1 MNMVRRKKA
10 ARPST
15 HHGPPP
21 PKLRCRTPSMP
32 MAGPVLGGLLLAI
45 ANPKA
50 FAAIGAAYASVVIVP
65 DRLGLDAS
73 AKLAALFGVILI
85 VNSSLLV
92 LGAFLAR
99 LLRHPRCGRAIN
111 LLFALLLVLSV
122 VMAASI

>member
-1 MNMVRRKKA
+1 MLSEEIGDFLVTRQELLTKDPIVEREA
-10 ARPST
+10 FLQVPST
-15 HHGPPP
+15 
-21 PKLRCRTPSMP
+21 L
-32 MAGPVLGGLLLAI
+32 
-45 ANPKA
+45 
-50 FAAIGAAYASVVIVP
+50 GAAYASVVIVP

-99 LLRHPRCGRAIN
+99 LLRHPRSGRAIN